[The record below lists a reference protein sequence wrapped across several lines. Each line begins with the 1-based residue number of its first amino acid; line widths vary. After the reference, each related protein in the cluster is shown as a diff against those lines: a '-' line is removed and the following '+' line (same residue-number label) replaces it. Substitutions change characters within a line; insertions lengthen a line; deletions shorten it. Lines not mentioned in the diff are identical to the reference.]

1 MIRSFRDKET
11 EKIFDGERSLQLPHT
26 IQKTAYRKLHM
37 LQNARELRDFSAFR
51 GNYFGKL
58 LGDRKGQF
66 SICVND
72 QYRICFEWRA
82 GDAYNVEIV
91 DYH

>member
-1 MIRSFRDKET
+1 MIRSFQDKEA
-11 EKIFDGERSLQLPHT
+11 EKIFHGERSLQLPQT

-37 LQNARELRDFSAFR
+37 LHNARELRDLSVFR
-51 GNYFGKL
+51 GNHFEKL
-58 LGDRKGQF
+58 AGDRKSQY
-66 SICVND
+66 SIWVND
-72 QYRICFEWRA
+72 QYRVCFEWRA